1 MNMTVYS
8 GNLNLESRDKEVT
21 YHEITEQVKE
31 HVQRSKIKNGI
42 CTVISPHTTCSVIF
56 EEHSYDINY
65 FGYDYLQ
72 VDMNNLLDELIPKC
86 TTENQYNH
94 PGKEHIRVGL
104 EDMGGSISPEAYTML
119 NTDAHLRS
127 TLLGTSETF
136 GIEHGE
142 LQIGE
147 VGYIYF
153 IDFDQTRS
161 RTRNCIIKIIG
172 E

>member
-1 MNMTVYS
+1 MVVYS
-8 GNLNLESRDKEVT
+8 ANLKLTSKDKEVT
-21 YHEITEQVKE
+21 YHEITEEIRAHVKK
-31 HVQRSKIKNGI
+31 SGISNGI

-72 VDMNNLLDELIPKC
+72 VDMNNLLDKLIPKC
-86 TTENQYNH
+86 TTENQYHH

-104 EDMGGSISPEAYTML
+104 EDMEGSISPEAFTML

-136 GIEHGE
+136 GIEQNN
-142 LQIGE
+142 LQIGQ